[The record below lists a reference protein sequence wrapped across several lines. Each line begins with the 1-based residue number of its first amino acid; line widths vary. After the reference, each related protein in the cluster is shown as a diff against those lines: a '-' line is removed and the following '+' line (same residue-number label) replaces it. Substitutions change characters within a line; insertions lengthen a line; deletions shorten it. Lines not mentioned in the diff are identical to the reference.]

1 MAAPVRPTCCTDPE
15 EETMSRPHTRRPR
28 SRPWLTLL
36 LTLSALLFAACGEDD
51 SGGGGAA
58 GGGGGKPASD
68 LTVGYAGPT
77 LNNAF
82 FVGLSEGVKRGARER
97 GFEVKETNANG
108 DAQTQFN
115 DAQNL
120 ISQGVDAL
128 ILTPIDQNGIVPAVQ
143 AANAQNIPVFTLD
156 RGAKGGKVTSFVE
169 TDNVKAG
176 RDAADYIAKRLK
188 ERYGEARGNVV
199 DLVGLVGTSAAADR
213 EKGFSE
219 GIAKY
224 PGIKVV
230 ARQEASFDQEKA
242 LNVTSNILQANKKI
256 DAIFGA
262 NDDNTIGAIRAIDAA
277 KRFRPPGSD
286 EHIIIVGIDGTEQAL
301 EAIRAGKQDATISQN
316 PIKMAAK
323 ALDFVEQAASGE
335 GDVPQRFFYPT
346 ILIEKDNIDSPEVK
360 EYGLWSQ
367 EVEESQ

>member
-1 MAAPVRPTCCTDPE
+1 MAVVTRSTRRTHPE
-15 EETMSRPHTRRPR
+15 EETLSHLSTHRARART
-28 SRPWLTLL
+28 WLALLMAVPTLL
-36 LTLSALLFAACGEDD
+36 LAACGED
-51 SGGGGAA
+51 SGGGD
-58 GGGGGKPASD
+58 GGGGGTGGGESSD
-68 LTVGYAGPT
+68 VTVGYAGPT

-82 FVGLSEGVKRGARER
+82 FVGLSEGVNRGAEER
-97 GFEVKETNANG
+97 GFKVKETNANG

-128 ILTPIDQNGIVPAVQ
+128 ILTPIDQNGIAPAVQ
-143 AANAQNIPVFTLD
+143 AANQQDIPVFTLD

-176 RDAADYIAKRLK
+176 RDAADYIAKRLE
-188 ERYGEARGNVV
+188 ERYGEPRGNVV

-219 GIAKY
+219 EIAKY
-224 PGIKVV
+224 PKIKVV

-242 LNVTSNILQANKKI
+242 LNVTSNILQANKNI

-277 KRFRPPGSD
+277 NRYKPLESD
-286 EHIIIVGIDGTEQAL
+286 EHIIVVGIDGTEQAL
-301 EAIRAGKQDATISQN
+301 EAIRNGKQDATISQN

-323 ALDFVEQAASGE
+323 ALDFVKQAKEGGGE
-335 GDVPQRFFYPT
+335 IPQRFFYPT
-346 ILIEKDNIDSPEVK
+346 ILIDKANIDSEEVK

-367 EVEESQ
+367 EVEAE